1 MSLYKQ
7 DLGTWQHS
15 HLLGL
20 DQIVR
25 NGQKDSCVTLIPFSF
40 KNKTKTSAFS
50 YLSVMLNDLKCLSC
64 SYDKTQTIK
73 Y

>member
-50 YLSVMLNDLKCLSC
+50 YLSVM
-64 SYDKTQTIK
+64 
-73 Y
+73 